1 MVAMRVQ
8 RFEYCFYFNTKES
21 NYVLRQQD
29 LETNC
34 VETVSVGL
42 KSTLDFIDNLLIE
55 IDEQMTNIQSVEFL
69 TEIKKGYTTLKQSI
83 QKEVLKDE

>member
-34 VETVSVGL
+34 IETVSVGL

-55 IDEQMTNIQSVEFL
+55 IDEQMTNIDAVN
-69 TEIKKGYTTLKQSI
+69 KKCK
-83 QKEVLKDE
+83 KEAGSN